1 MESRERSNVKHIKL
15 STLCKMA
22 EGNQLLKVM
31 DNTVDSIFNKIEES
45 SEEEDSTKSPN
56 PLSDDE
62 DNAQQKISSPCSFE
76 AAIALMESMEYKKEM
91 PENLPGGI
99 LIDHVFAVS
108 PHDLNVFLFG
118 PNSKFRKD
126 LEALQGTTNVKE
138 SPWTWK
144 SEDMSSLTRVVEYTK
159 TATKLV
165 KAVNTTE
172 EQTYIRVTK
181 EEFCVHFN
189 IGIPEIPFSNTFK
202 MEMLYKIMPGGLS
215 SGEVS
220 SQLVVSWGIV
230 FIQRTI
236 MKSII
241 ERGVRQ
247 GIKESF
253 DQFCNLLAQNFKLL

>member
-1 MESRERSNVKHIKL
+1 
-15 STLCKMA
+15 MA
-22 EGNQLLKVM
+22 EGNQLLKVI
-31 DNTVDSIFNKIEES
+31 DNPLDSIFNKIEES
-45 SEEEDSTKSPN
+45 SKEEDSTKSSN
-56 PLSDDE
+56 PLSDSE
-62 DNAQQKISSPCSFE
+62 DNVQQNPSPCTFE

-99 LIDHVFAVS
+99 LIDHIFAVS
-108 PHDLNVFLFG
+108 PHDLNVFLFA
-118 PNSKFRKD
+118 PNSKFMKD

-144 SEDMSSLTRVVEYTK
+144 SEDMSCLTRVVAYTK
-159 TATKLV
+159 AATKLV

-202 MEMLYKIMPGGLS
+202 MELLYKIMPGGLS

-241 ERGVRQ
+241 ERGIRQ

-253 DQFCNLLAQNFKLL
+253 DQFCKLLAQNFKVL